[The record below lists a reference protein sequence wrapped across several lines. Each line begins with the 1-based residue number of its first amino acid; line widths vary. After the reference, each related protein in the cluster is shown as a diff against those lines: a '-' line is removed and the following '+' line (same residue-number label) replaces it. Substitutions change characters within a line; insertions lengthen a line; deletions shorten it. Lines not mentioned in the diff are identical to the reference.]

1 MAIWLGWDSLAFR
14 GEPAVARGW
23 LQRAHRLL
31 EGGDPASAEATSV
44 LTARELD
51 VLKLVAQGLSNT
63 EIAQRLVLS
72 EHTVHR
78 HLANILRKLDLSPR
92 AAAAAWGTRAGLI

>member
-1 MAIWLGWDSLAFR
+1 MQTVHEA
-14 GEPAVARGW
+14 
-23 LQRAHRLL
+23 QRAGALMSELGH
-31 EGGDPASAEATSV
+31 PASAEATSV

-51 VLKLVAQGLSNT
+51 VLKLAAPGLSNT

-78 HLANILRKLDLSPR
+78 HLSNILWKLDLSSR
-92 AAAAAWGTRAGLI
+92 GAAATWGTRAGLI